1 MRKDSGEADLAFK
14 KEHVV
19 DIGALAQAPLC
30 PADHSETSLCDYIT
44 IANRLQPKRGS
55 TKHGAGRSAKKCGR
69 PKASKDNFCSSASE
83 PKFWIEFKS
92 REETGECQGC
102 IGSPQGR
109 PQGRRYRHAQYI
121 CRISWPLRGRVTRR
135 RPSGLISPNLQDWI
149 QMRFQV
155 HTESA
160 PDSLFKTCGWFQWF
174 LNIFS
179 CTPGSKW
186 LKVTSHPSLSQ
197 KLPGEKRGGPGKH
210 HSVPFFQGNCG
221 WFTGKVDEVN
231 SNFFSREPQRSQC
244 CPWSFCNVHSRLFF
258 CQQQKSLMLHGR
270 CTWVPN
276 FFSAPRGGPLVG
288 INGVIIPI
296 NASYNPL

>member
-1 MRKDSGEADLAFK
+1 MFEVPLSVLGNAASQARGGNWLSRKSTRWILARWFSLLCVQLITPRA
-14 KEHVV
+14 HSVTTSRV
-19 DIGALAQAPLC
+19 PIACSRSVGLRNMAQA
-30 PADHSETSLCDYIT
+30 AV
-44 IANRLQPKRGS
+44 PKNV
-55 TKHGAGRSAKKCGR
+55 AR

-109 PQGRRYRHAQYI
+109 PEGRRYRHAQYI

-179 CTPGSKW
+179 RTPGSKW

-221 WFTGKVDEVN
+221 WFTGKADEVN
-231 SNFFSREPQRSQC
+231 SNFFSSEPQRSQC
-244 CPWSFCNVHSRLFF
+244 WPWSFCHVHSLLFF
-258 CQQQKSLMLHGR
+258 FANKKSLMLDGR
-270 CTWVPN
+270 CSWVPN
-276 FFSAPRGGPLVG
+276 FLLTPHEVG
-288 INGVIIPI
+288 
-296 NASYNPL
+296 L